1 MGTDRQGIHFQK
13 SFPRRNKTAAMI
25 LSPNLIIA
33 LIATII
39 SFSTL
44 YIPQPMLPLLADQF
58 GVTAGEAGLL
68 MTVAMLPLAFAPVL
82 YGYFLQ
88 AIPAKLMLIVALGL
102 LALDQVCF
110 YFVEAFWQLILLRL
124 LQGLLLPAI
133 FTALMTYCATMVPAA
148 SVRRAMGFYIGA
160 TILGGF
166 SGRLVGGVFASSF
179 DWRTAF
185 VVMGLMQLLPLV
197 LLLRV
202 ESDADINFARLD
214 PKSIS
219 RVLHNRSY
227 RFMFLALASVFF
239 VFSGILNIVPF
250 HLQDIEP
257 GTTPFFIS
265 MLYLGYLIGA
275 PVSFFSE
282 SISNRLRDER
292 AGLMLGLG
300 IHAFGL
306 FMLLFVAFQGL
317 IIVMFFLAAGFFLIH
332 ALLSGLANH
341 LAQEHK
347 GVVNGVYVSVY
358 YFSGALGS
366 WLPGYLYEALAWHG
380 MILVLMLILVL
391 CAWCISQFK
400 PPLS

>member
-1 MGTDRQGIHFQK
+1 
-13 SFPRRNKTAAMI
+13 MI
-25 LSPNLIIA
+25 LTRNLVIA

-44 YIPQPMLPLLADQF
+44 YIPQPMLPLLADYF
-58 GVTAGEAGLL
+58 GVSAGEAGLL
-68 MTVAMLPLAFAPVL
+68 MTVAMLPLAFAPVF

-88 AIPAKLMLIVALGL
+88 AIPARLMLSVALSL

-110 YFVEAFWQLILLRL
+110 YFVDEFWQLIVLRL
-124 LQGLLLPAI
+124 CQGLLLPAI
-133 FTALMTYCATMVPAA
+133 FTALMTYCASMVSATM
-148 SVRRAMGFYIGA
+148 VRRAMGFYIGA

-166 SGRLVGGVFASSF
+166 SGRLLGGIFASSF

-185 VVMGLMQLLPLV
+185 VVVGMMQLIP
-197 LLLRV
+197 LLLLTKV
-202 ESDADINFARLD
+202 ESDANINFARLD

-219 RVLHNRSY
+219 RVWGNRNY
-227 RFMFLALASVFF
+227 RFMFLSLASIFF

-257 GTTPFFIS
+257 DTTPFIIS

-282 SISNRLRDER
+282 SISKLFADER
-292 AGLMLGLG
+292 RGLLLGLT

-306 FMLLFVAFQGL
+306 MMLLFVALQGL
-317 IIVMFFLAAGFFLIH
+317 IVTMFFLAAGFFLIH

-341 LAQEHK
+341 LAREHK
-347 GVVNGVYVSVY
+347 GVVNGLYVSIY
-358 YFSGALGS
+358 YLSGALGS
-366 WLPGYLYEALAWHG
+366 WLPGYLYEGLEWHG
-380 MILVLMLILVL
+380 MILVFMLILGL
-391 CAWCISQFK
+391 CAWSISRF
-400 PPLS
+400 SSAAS